1 MLIWELCLKNRK
13 RGEAYEII
21 YDLQAVV
28 KRLQRIKKNGGTMEQ
43 KQLKQFTFYDL
54 YAELMDVLN
63 DEERGKLLRR
73 MCEYMFTEEEQKE
86 LTDKK
91 LIFLWGNIIDYLE
104 ADKQAQI
111 NGKSVRASRQ
121 MKHFTFY
128 RNFYE
133 AVELME
139 DKQAG
144 QYIKAIYNYALNNVE
159 QSKLSSPVDL
169 YYALAKRK
177 LELSKVRSSI
187 GKLGGKAERK
197 PVTTEQVN
205 ELQPEGLSSI
215 GMDGFLKNN
224 PQVKNDIYKSSMY
237 LTEGIDW
244 TALDYEL
251 PNSAYRDCK
260 SLYQILTHYKE
271 IVGGTW

>member
-1 MLIWELCLKNRK
+1 
-13 RGEAYEII
+13 
-21 YDLQAVV
+21 
-28 KRLQRIKKNGGTMEQ
+28 MEN

-54 YAELMDVLN
+54 YAQLMDVLN

-73 MCEYMFTEEEQKE
+73 MCEYMFTEGEQNE

-91 LIFLWGNIIDYLE
+91 LIYLWGNIVDYLD
-104 ADKQAQI
+104 ADKRAQL
-111 NGKSVRASRQ
+111 NGKMVRASNKMR
-121 MKHFTFY
+121 HFTFY

-144 QYIKAIYNYALNNVE
+144 QYVKAVYGYALQSKE
-159 QSKLSSPVDL
+159 PSKLSSPVDL
-169 YYALAKRK
+169 YYTLAKRK

-187 GKLGGKAERK
+187 GKKGGKAKRI
-197 PVTTEQVN
+197 PVTCEQVN
-205 ELQPEGLSSI
+205 AIQPKGLSSI

-224 PQVKNDIYKSSMY
+224 PQVKNDIYKSSMH
-237 LTEGIDW
+237 LTEGMDW
-244 TALDYEL
+244 TMLDYEL
-251 PNSAYRDCK
+251 PNSSYRDCK

-271 IVGGTW
+271 IIGNSW

>member
-1 MLIWELCLKNRK
+1 
-13 RGEAYEII
+13 
-21 YDLQAVV
+21 
-28 KRLQRIKKNGGTMEQ
+28 MEQ

-63 DEERGKLLRR
+63 DEERWKLLRR
-73 MCEYMFTEEEQKE
+73 MCEYIFTDEEQNE

-91 LIFLWGNIIDYLE
+91 LVFLWGNIVDYLE
-104 ADKQAQI
+104 ADKQAQL
-111 NGKSVRASRQ
+111 NCKSVRASRQ

-144 QYIKAIYNYALNNVE
+144 QYIKAIYNYALNNIE

-169 YYALAKRK
+169 YYTLAKRK
-177 LELSKVRSSI
+177 LELSRVRSSI
-187 GKLGGKAERK
+187 GKKGGMAERI

-205 ELQPEGLSSI
+205 AIQPEVPSI
-215 GMDGFLKNN
+215 GIDGFLKNN

-244 TALDYEL
+244 TMLDYEL

-260 SLYQILTHYKE
+260 SLYQILTHNKE
-271 IVGGTW
+271 IVGETW

>member
-1 MLIWELCLKNRK
+1 
-13 RGEAYEII
+13 
-21 YDLQAVV
+21 
-28 KRLQRIKKNGGTMEQ
+28 MEQ

-63 DEERGKLLRR
+63 DEERGKLLRHI
-73 MCEYMFTEEEQKE
+73 CGYMFTNSERNE

-91 LIFLWGNIIDYLE
+91 LIYLWGNIVDYLDV
-104 ADKQAQI
+104 DKQAQL
-111 NGKSVRASRQ
+111 NGRTAKSLNKQ
-121 MKHFTFY
+121 MRHFTFY

-144 QYIKAIYNYALNNVE
+144 QYVKAVYSYALNNAE
-159 QSKLSSPVDL
+159 PSKLVSPVDL
-169 YYALAKRK
+169 YYTLAKRK

-187 GKLGGKAERK
+187 GKKGGKAERI

-205 ELQPEGLSSI
+205 AIQPKGLSSI
-215 GMDGFLKNN
+215 GMDGFLLNN
-224 PQVKNDIYKSSMY
+224 PQVKNDIFKSSMH

-244 TALDYEL
+244 TTLDEEL
-251 PNSAYRDCK
+251 PNSAYGDSK

-271 IVGGTW
+271 IIGNSW

>member
-1 MLIWELCLKNRK
+1 
-13 RGEAYEII
+13 
-21 YDLQAVV
+21 
-28 KRLQRIKKNGGTMEQ
+28 MEQ

-63 DEERGKLLRR
+63 DDERGKLLRC
-73 MCEYMFTEEEQKE
+73 MCDYMFKYGEQKE

-91 LIFLWGNIIDYLE
+91 LIFLWGNIIEYLDV
-104 ADKQAQI
+104 DKHAQL
-111 NGKSVRASRQ
+111 NGKTVRAIRK
-121 MKHFTFY
+121 MKHFNFY

-144 QYIKAIYNYALNNVE
+144 RYIKAIYNYALNNVE
-159 QSKLSSPVDL
+159 PSKLSSPVDL
-169 YYALAKRK
+169 YYTLAKRK

-187 GKLGGKAERK
+187 GKKGGKAERI

-205 ELQPEGLSSI
+205 AIQPKGLSSI

-224 PQVKNDIYKSSMY
+224 PQIKNDIYKSSMY

-244 TALDYEL
+244 TMLDYEL
-251 PNSAYRDCK
+251 PNSEFKDCK
-260 SLYQILTHYKE
+260 SLYQILTHNKE
-271 IVGGTW
+271 IVGGIW

>member
-1 MLIWELCLKNRK
+1 
-13 RGEAYEII
+13 
-21 YDLQAVV
+21 
-28 KRLQRIKKNGGTMEQ
+28 MEQ

-63 DEERGKLLRR
+63 DDERGKLLRC
-73 MCEYMFTEEEQKE
+73 MCEYMFVNGEYTE

-91 LIFLWGNIIDYLE
+91 LIFLWGNIVDYLD
-104 ADKQAQI
+104 ADKQAQLS
-111 NGKSVRASRQ
+111 GKSVRAIRQ

-133 AVELME
+133 AIELME

-144 QYIKAIYNYALNNVE
+144 QYIKAVYNYALNNTE
-159 QSKLSSPVDL
+159 PSKLVSPVDL
-169 YYALAKRK
+169 YYMLAKRK
-177 LELSKVRSSI
+177 LALSKVRSGI
-187 GKLGGKAERK
+187 GKKGGNTERI
-197 PVTTEQVN
+197 PVTIEQVN
-205 ELQPEGLSSI
+205 AIQPRGLSSI

-224 PQVKNDIYKSSMY
+224 PQVKNDIYKSSMH

-244 TALDYEL
+244 TALDEEL
-251 PNSAYRDCK
+251 YTSKYSDCK

-271 IVGGTW
+271 IVGGSW

>member
-1 MLIWELCLKNRK
+1 
-13 RGEAYEII
+13 
-21 YDLQAVV
+21 
-28 KRLQRIKKNGGTMEQ
+28 MEQ

-63 DEERGKLLRR
+63 DEERGKLLRHI
-73 MCEYMFTEEEQKE
+73 CGYMFTDEAQNE

-91 LIFLWGNIIDYLE
+91 LIYLWGNIIDYLDV
-104 ADKQAQI
+104 DKQAQL
-111 NGKSVRASRQ
+111 NGRTAKSLNKQ
-121 MKHFTFY
+121 MRHFTFY
-128 RNFYE
+128 RNFFE

-144 QYIKAIYNYALNNVE
+144 QYIKAVYGYALG
-159 QSKLSSPVDL
+159 SKEPAKLCSPVDL
-169 YYALAKRK
+169 YYTLAKRK

-187 GKLGGKAERK
+187 GKKGGKAERI
-197 PVTTEQVN
+197 PVTYEQVN
-205 ELQPEGLSSI
+205 AIQPEGLSSI

-224 PQVKNDIYKSSMY
+224 PQVRNDIYKSSMH

-244 TALDYEL
+244 TMLDEEL

-260 SLYQILTHYKE
+260 SLYQILTHFKE
-271 IVGGTW
+271 IVNDSW

>member
-1 MLIWELCLKNRK
+1 
-13 RGEAYEII
+13 
-21 YDLQAVV
+21 
-28 KRLQRIKKNGGTMEQ
+28 MEQ

-73 MCEYMFTEEEQKE
+73 MCEFMFTDGEHKE

-91 LIFLWGNIIDYLE
+91 IVFLWGNIIDYLE
-104 ADKQAQI
+104 VDKQAQM
-111 NGKSVRASRQ
+111 NGKSICANRQ
-121 MKHFTFY
+121 MRHFTFY

-144 QYIKAIYNYALNNVE
+144 QYIKAIYNYALNNAE
-159 QSKLSSPVDL
+159 PSKLSSPVDL
-169 YYALAKRK
+169 YYTLAKRK
-177 LELSKVRSSI
+177 LELSKVRSRI
-187 GKLGGKAERK
+187 GKKGGKAERI

-205 ELQPEGLSSI
+205 AIQPEGLTSI

-244 TALDYEL
+244 TMLDYGL
-251 PNSAYRDCK
+251 PNSAYKDCK
-260 SLYQILTHYKE
+260 SLYQILTHNKE
-271 IVGGTW
+271 IVGGSS

>member
-1 MLIWELCLKNRK
+1 MK
-13 RGEAYEII
+13 RGDAYALIL
-21 YDLQAVV
+21 DLQAVV
-28 KRLQRIKKNGGTMEQ
+28 KRLQKIKKNGGTMEQ

-73 MCEYMFTEEEQKE
+73 MCEYMFTNGEQKE

-91 LIFLWGNIIDYLE
+91 LIFLWGNIIDYLDV
-104 ADKQAQI
+104 DKQAQM
-111 NGKSVRASRQ
+111 NGKTVRASRQ
-121 MKHFTFY
+121 MRRFTFY

-139 DKQAG
+139 DKQVG
-144 QYIKAIYNYALNNVE
+144 QYIKAIYNYALNNTE
-159 QSKLSSPVDL
+159 PTKLSSPVDL
-169 YYALAKRK
+169 YYTLAKRK

-187 GKLGGKAERK
+187 GKKGGKAQRI

-205 ELQPEGLSSI
+205 AIQPEGLSSI
-215 GMDGFLKNN
+215 GMGGFLKNN
-224 PQVKNDIYKSSMY
+224 PQVKNDIFKSNMY

-244 TALDYEL
+244 TMLDYEL

-260 SLYQILTHYKE
+260 SLYQILTHQKE
-271 IVGGTW
+271 IVGGSW